1 MKRKAPHPHDELQAP
16 TAQSNIQH
24 PQARLRHYGF
34 YQRKE
39 SVSIG
44 QETLEK
50 IISIRFKGSRF
61 WFDIAQRTKNGEMG
75 LVIVR
80 VLKHFSRGR
89 ANIYELLNSAKERNH
104 RCFVNIKALSPS
116 NHFTSV
122 IYEYLPVSL
131 AELSGDPELGQQ
143 DLAAILAQILK
154 GLSHIHENSLTYFK
168 MRSCNILIDFGGV
181 VKLWFT
187 EFEDSTLDAIRDL
200 KALGTITQ
208 VLMQGYENVPPKI
221 DDTARWSEECQ
232 TFFFS
237 IISTTEIDAKP
248 LMRDQGFSALRISSE
263 TTLRYGIDQVALDS
277 RVRASTTARHG
288 KGQET
293 EYSHYHHLRRAPDNL
308 R

>member
-34 YQRKE
+34 SQSKE

-50 IISIRFKGSRF
+50 VISIRFKGSRF
-61 WFDIAQRTKNGEMG
+61 SFDIAQRTKNGEMG

-89 ANIYELLNSAKERNH
+89 ANIYELLNSANKRNH

-143 DLAAILAQILK
+143 DLAAILAQ
-154 GLSHIHENSLTYFK
+154 

-187 EFEDSTLDAIRDL
+187 EFDDSTLDAIRDL

-237 IISTTEIDAKP
+237 IISATEIDAHP
-248 LMRDQGFSALRISSE
+248 FLMDFRGHDLGRLAMRALYR
-263 TTLRYGIDQVALDS
+263 TCWDYGYS
-277 RVRASTTARHG
+277 RN
-288 KGQET
+288 T
-293 EYSHYHHLRRAPDNL
+293 EHEL
-308 R
+308 